1 MKFCAAL
8 LLLLAWR
15 VEAASPVFDLVE
27 VFDHLAAQPL
37 WPGFDPRKTPLEIYD
52 GVNTYLIRHP
62 ALPQEFTPVE
72 GHPGFTVYSGRHATM
87 RADTSVEVAG
97 VMTATLERA
106 DPTQAAVLVHE
117 CFHVFQARAHP
128 SWTANEAVLFTYPIE
143 DAGALALARLE
154 LEAMSRGL
162 NSPQPECWAARVR
175 ALRQERFIRL
185 PADAVG
191 YERATELHEG
201 LAQYIE
207 SMAAGRKEVRF
218 RPFEPG
224 EIRQRGYISGEAL
237 ARLLDRLDPGWK
249 SKVTTS
255 LEDLLPE
262 AGASACDF
270 TAAERQA
277 AEAQARADVG
287 KIERERTELMQ
298 AFEAQ
303 PGWRITVEAA
313 SGQPLEL
320 DAFDPM
326 NVTRLSG
333 KMILH
338 KRWLKLHN
346 DSGSLEI
353 LNHGS
358 VTEAAGALPLFDGVR
373 RWRTA
378 GLAARPEVKQ
388 DGARVTVASPSL
400 KIAFSNADIQWH
412 TESVTI
418 RVR

>member
-8 LLLLAWR
+8 LLVLAWR

-37 WPGFDPRKTPLEIYD
+37 WPNFDPRKTPLEIYD

-62 ALPQEFTPVE
+62 APPAEFTPVE
-72 GHPGFTVYSGRHATM
+72 GHPGFTVCAGRHATM

-117 CFHVFQARAHP
+117 CFHVFQAPAHP

-154 LEAMSRGL
+154 LEAISHGL
-162 NSPQPECWAARVR
+162 TSPQPECWAARVR
-175 ALRQERFIRL
+175 ALRRERFGRL
-185 PADAVG
+185 PADAVA
-191 YERATELHEG
+191 YEHGTELHEG
-201 LAQYIE
+201 LAQYVE
-207 SMAAGRKEVRF
+207 GMAAGRKEVRF
-218 RPFEPG
+218 RAFEPG

-249 SKVTTS
+249 SKITNS

-262 AGASACDF
+262 AVASACDF
-270 TAAERQA
+270 TAPERQA
-277 AEAQARADVG
+277 VEALARADVE
-287 KIERERTELMQ
+287 KLEAERAKLMQ

-303 PGWRITVEAA
+303 PGWRVTVETA
-313 SGQPLEL
+313 SGKPLAL

-333 KMILH
+333 RMILH

-358 VTEAAGALPLFDGVR
+358 VTEAAGAHPLFDGVR

-400 KIAFSNADIQWH
+400 KIALSNADIEWH
-412 TESVTI
+412 AESVTI